1 MPVTQHQRELKP
13 AAASK
18 AAKATKP
25 FKLVSSDFR
34 VVVPPNMERH
44 MPPVAPKDTLPD
56 FLTATPHFPVR
67 ISRQTRK
74 YAAGDL
80 ARQFFVEQGGW
91 QAPAPPPTLLSTY
104 LRPRARFVG
113 EQQSGSSRYDIKVEF
128 KTVDLQCG
136 IVTGFFEIS
145 GLTDD
150 HPVITTCFRGEIINN
165 PLAGAKQHSFAT
177 EESDWGSFLQNDLE
191 HWKKLTASPHGT
203 TEDELLRRLRR
214 IHAGAADPLH
224 IYMRWKE
231 EFLLPDLRVKVLKNA
246 SFEGFYYVVLNIGP
260 GNGTRNASGYSADM
274 DPGLISGL
282 YFHTQNEKFQSLSLR
297 HVETRGGGLAF
308 DFA

>member
-44 MPPVAPKDTLPD
+44 MPPVAPKETLPD
-56 FLTATPHFPVR
+56 FLTATPRFPVR

-74 YAAGDL
+74 YSAGDL

-91 QAPAPPPTLLSTY
+91 QVPTPPPTLLSTY

-145 GLTDD
+145 
-150 HPVITTCFRGEIINN
+150 
-165 PLAGAKQHSFAT
+165 
-177 EESDWGSFLQNDLE
+177 
-191 HWKKLTASPHGT
+191 
-203 TEDELLRRLRR
+203 
-214 IHAGAADPLH
+214 
-224 IYMRWKE
+224 
-231 EFLLPDLRVKVLKNA
+231 
-246 SFEGFYYVVLNIGP
+246 
-260 GNGTRNASGYSADM
+260 
-274 DPGLISGL
+274 
-282 YFHTQNEKFQSLSLR
+282 
-297 HVETRGGGLAF
+297 
-308 DFA
+308 